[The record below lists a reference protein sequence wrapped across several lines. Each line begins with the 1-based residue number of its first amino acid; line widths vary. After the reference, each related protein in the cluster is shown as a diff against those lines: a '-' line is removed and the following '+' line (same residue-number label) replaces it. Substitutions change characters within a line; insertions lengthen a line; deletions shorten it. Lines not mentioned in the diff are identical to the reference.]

1 MGELNSDSMYD
12 KYQRSRKYGP
22 HQKIEL
28 MFRRQKQIEQAVY
41 EAKNDSHGHTGGG
54 SSGHAFVSDPTAAAA
69 MHMVDEIRTVTLD
82 DGFVVKWPERW
93 LSVIHTTY
101 SRCAGSAEA
110 LKFRCSGR
118 GYVEACN
125 ELHVGK
131 STYFS
136 MLNDADNFAL
146 AAACQLELVRVI

>member
-1 MGELNSDSMYD
+1 M
-12 KYQRSRKYGP
+12 RRYGSNN
-22 HQKIEL
+22 HIEGI
-28 MFRRQKQIEQAVY
+28 FRREKEIKQAVW
-41 EAKNDSHGHTGGG
+41 EAKNDSRGHTGGG
-54 SSGHAFVSDPTAAAA
+54 NSGHALVSDPTAAAA

-93 LSVIHTTY
+93 LSVIHATY
-101 SRCAGSAEA
+101 TKCAGSAGA
-110 LKFRCSGR
+110 LKLRYAGC

-146 AAACQLELVRVI
+146 AAACQLGLVKVI

>member
-1 MGELNSDSMYD
+1 M
-12 KYQRSRKYGP
+12 R
-22 HQKIEL
+22 
-28 MFRRQKQIEQAVY
+28 
-41 EAKNDSHGHTGGG
+41 
-54 SSGHAFVSDPTAAAA
+54 AAEE
-69 MHMVDEIRTVTLD
+69 VKVVTLD

-93 LSVIHTTY
+93 LSVIHATY
-101 SRCAGSAEA
+101 TKCAGSAGA
-110 LKFRCSGR
+110 LKLRYAGC

-146 AAACQLELVRVI
+146 AAACRLDLVKVI

>member
-1 MGELNSDSMYD
+1 MENLRGVN

-22 HQKIEL
+22 HQKIET
-28 MFRRQKQIEQAVY
+28 MFRRQKEIELAVA
-41 EAKNDSHGHTGGG
+41 EVRNRTGGHTGGG
-54 SSGHAFVSDPTAAAA
+54 TSGHSYISDPTAAMA
-69 MHMVDEIRTVTLD
+69 MRNAEEIRSVTLD
-82 DGFVVKWPERW
+82 DGFVVRWPERW

-101 SRCAGSAEA
+101 SRCSGSAGA

-118 GYVEACN
+118 GYVDACN

-146 AAACQLELVRVI
+146 AAACQLELVKVI

>member
-1 MGELNSDSMYD
+1 MGELNSDSMYE

-22 HQKIEL
+22 HQKIEM

-41 EAKNDSHGHTGGG
+41 EAKNDSHGHAGGG
-54 SSGHAFVSDPTAAAA
+54 TSGHAFVSDPTASAA

-146 AAACQLELVRVI
+146 AAACQLELVKVL

>member
-1 MGELNSDSMYD
+1 MYD
-12 KYQRSRKYGP
+12 KYQRSRKYDP
-22 HQKIEL
+22 HQKIEM
-28 MFRRQKQIEQAVY
+28 MFRRQAQIEQAVY

-54 SSGHAFVSDPTAAAA
+54 ASGHAFVSDPTAAAA

-93 LSVIHTTY
+93 LSVIYTTY

-146 AAACQLELVRVI
+146 AAACQLDIVKVI